1 MMLYILYCLLYGVG
15 LSFSSFFSR
24 SLYVSRSSSPF
35 IKQNRP
41 GPPGLAAIS
50 PEAVANAAVAGVL
63 GKVNGSID
71 GFNAIMAVQ

>member
-1 MMLYILYCLLYGVG
+1 MASHSLL
-15 LSFSSFFSR
+15 FSLALPS
-24 SLYVSRSSSPF
+24 